1 MDDLSLMHYGV
12 LGMRWGVRKNR
23 QNPVHKVV
31 SAPTRVV
38 SRTGHKVGE
47 YVTTGLLAA
56 YGATKVKDFIS
67 TSAKTTKDSLS
78 GGSKRSKVARLLN
91 ATVNLAINTSEFR
104 SRLGETYD
112 TAVNNYRETSD
123 SVDRRLKRYD

>member
-23 QNPVHKVV
+23 QNAVHKVV
-31 SAPTRVV
+31 SMPTRVV
-38 SRTGHKVGE
+38 SDTGHKVRE

-56 YGATKVKDFIS
+56 YEATKVKDFIS
-67 TSAKTTKDSLS
+67 ASAKTTKDSLS
-78 GGSKRSKVARLLN
+78 GGSKRSKAARLLN
-91 ATVNLAINTSEFR
+91 ATVNLAVNASEFR